1 MKPLRVMLVDENPE
15 RARVLEEVLVCAGYT
30 VAVKITGRADLAAQV
45 SRVRPDV
52 ILIDMDSPDRDTL
65 EAMHTLAREQPTPVV
80 MFVDQSDSESIQRAV
95 RAGVSG
101 YIVGGVSA
109 ERVKPIMEVAI
120 ARFREF
126 QSLKDELERTKS
138 TLAARKTIEKAK
150 GILMKRRGMS
160 EDDAYQALRKMAMD
174 RNQRLEEVA
183 INVISISEFL

>member
-1 MKPLRVMLVDENPE
+1 MNPLRVMLVDENLE
-15 RARVLEEVLVCAGYT
+15 RARALEVVLLGAGYT
-30 VAVKITGRADLAAQV
+30 IAGKITGPMDLVAQV
-45 SRVRPDV
+45 RHVQPDV

-65 EAMHTLAREQPTPVV
+65 EAMHALTREQPMPVV
-80 MFVDQSDSESIQRAV
+80 MFVDHSDSESIQRAV

-126 QSLKDELERTKS
+126 QNLRDELEKTRS
-138 TLAARKTIEKAK
+138 TLAARKNIEKAK

-160 EDDAYQALRKMAMD
+160 EEDAYQALRKMAMD

-183 INVISISEFL
+183 NNVISISEFL